1 MHDSTPSNAAPLAW
15 LVILAIAGF
24 VSFKYNS
31 THVASVERVGH
42 VRSTHLSG
50 SDDGVSYGF
59 TPTGELGLVV
69 TPSSLQTSVVT
80 DAGTFAVAG
89 RFDPAVGVELEL
101 RTMVNGSKQLCQRHT
116 DTPCWP
122 VLQ

>member
-89 RFDPAVGVELEL
+89 VNSNLEVTHL
-101 RTMVNGSKQLCQRHT
+101 GRCAAH
-116 DTPCWP
+116 
-122 VLQ
+122 